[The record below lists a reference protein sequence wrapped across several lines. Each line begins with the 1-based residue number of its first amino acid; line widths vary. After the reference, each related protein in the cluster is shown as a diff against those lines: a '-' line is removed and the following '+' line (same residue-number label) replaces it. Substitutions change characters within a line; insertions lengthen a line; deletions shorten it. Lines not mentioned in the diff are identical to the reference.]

1 MKTYTYTFKY
11 PDSNLS
17 DQIPFTSFMKYNNI
31 LVQIFSG
38 HGEHAL
44 QYYARQIKRT
54 IPHAVCIGTTT
65 DGEIA
70 QEHISTE
77 ESVIAISL
85 FENTTLKSA
94 HADSIDDYRNGR
106 KIASSLVTDNT
117 RLLILFSDGTTCNGE
132 LLLKGIESI
141 APTIPIAGGM
151 AGDNGRFL
159 QTYVLEDSRI
169 VPQGV
174 VGVSLNSDTLYVQNH
189 FNFNWSPIGIEHT
202 INEVHENRV
211 YRIDDLTAVDFY
223 AKYLGE
229 EVSDALPATGIEF
242 PLLIERSGIKIARA
256 VIAKHEDNSLTF
268 AGNLEKGDK
277 VRLGFG
283 NAELIINESLRSF
296 KKRYQKGVETFFIY
310 SCMARRRYMPGFVE
324 MEIKPFAKTATTCGF
339 FTYGE
344 FFHHQRHNQLLNQ
357 TLTVAALI
365 ESPPAP
371 ADNIRNNTITHLHN
385 DSDYA
390 TTIKA
395 LTHLI
400 ERSTQDYE
408 EQAQTLEAE
417 KRYSQQLLESQKI
430 FLRHAIHEINTPLS
444 VIMNNI
450 ELFELEYGSH
460 PHLSNIEAA
469 MKNIYGIYD
478 DLGYL
483 INKDQIN
490 YPRKKIVL
498 ADFIRSRI
506 AFFSVVAKQ
515 ANLSFEFH
523 QTCEKTELCINET
536 KLQRIIDN
544 NITNAIKYTK
554 TGEKIII
561 SLQELPNNSLLIFQS
576 NSLLIQD
583 IQKIFNAYYREDMT
597 KDGLGLGLN
606 LVKQICDEE
615 LIRIEVDSTKK
626 STSFRYYFPKG
637 DNDENPTP

>member
-1 MKTYTYTFKY
+1 MKTYTYTFEY
-11 PDSNLS
+11 PDSKLS
-17 DQIPFTSFMKYNNI
+17 EHIPVTTFMNHDNI

-54 IPHAVCIGTTT
+54 LPHAVCIGTTT

-70 QEHISTE
+70 HENISTE
-77 ESVIAISL
+77 HIVIAVSL
-85 FENTTLKSA
+85 FENTTIKSA
-94 HADSIDDYRNGR
+94 WADSIDDYQNGR
-106 KIASSLVTDNT
+106 EIASSLITDNT

-132 LLLKGIESI
+132 LLLRGIESI
-141 APTIPIAGGM
+141 DPTVPIAGGM
-151 AGDNGRFL
+151 AGDNGQFL

-174 VGVSLNSDTLYVQNH
+174 VGVSLNSDTLQVQNH
-189 FNFNWSPIGIEHT
+189 FNFNWSPVGIEHT
-202 INEVHENRV
+202 INEVDENRV

-242 PLLIERSGIKIARA
+242 PLLIERRDIKIARA
-256 VIAKHEDNSLTF
+256 VIAKHEDNSLSF

-296 KKRYQKGVETFFIY
+296 KQRYHEGVETFFIY

-344 FFHHQRHNQLLNQ
+344 FFHNKKHNQLLNQ
-357 TLTVAALI
+357 TLTVAALR
-365 ESPPAP
+365 EAPPAP
-371 ADNIRNNTITHLHN
+371 AADTRNDTFTHLHD

-460 PHLSNIEAA
+460 TYLSNIEAA

-483 INKDQIN
+483 VNKDRVS
-490 YPRKKIVL
+490 YPRKKIAL
-498 ADFIRSRI
+498 IDFIRSRI
-506 AFFSVVAKQ
+506 AFFSVVAQQ

-523 QTCEKTELCINET
+523 QTCEEPELFMNET

-554 TGEKIII
+554 TDEKIII
-561 SLQELPNNSLLIFQS
+561 SLENTPDDCILTFKSSSLLIR
-576 NSLLIQD
+576 D
-583 IQKIFNAYYREDMT
+583 IEKIFNAYYRENMT

-606 LVKQICDEE
+606 LVRQICDEE
-615 LIRIEVDSTKK
+615 SIRIEVDSTEKC
-626 STSFRYYFPKG
+626 TSFRYYFPKG
-637 DNDENPTP
+637 DKHENTTP